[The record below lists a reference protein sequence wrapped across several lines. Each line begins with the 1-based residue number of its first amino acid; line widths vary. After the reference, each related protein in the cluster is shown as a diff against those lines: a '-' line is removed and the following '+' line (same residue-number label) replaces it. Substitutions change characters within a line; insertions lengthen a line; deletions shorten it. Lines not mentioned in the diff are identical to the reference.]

1 MQLEAESATASVRP
15 LAFEEAVV
23 QGAGER
29 LPAAMQAL
37 HSVKVQ
43 LHVRVGQA
51 SMTVR
56 DLLEARSN
64 DVLPLDRG
72 VNDPVDLLLEGKV
85 VARGYLV
92 AVGDKFGVQIVEL
105 PSASANLASS
115 G

>member
-1 MQLEAESATASVRP
+1 MGLEAESATPSVRP
-15 LAFEEAVV
+15 VAFDEAVT

-37 HSVKVQ
+37 QGVKVQ
-43 LHVRVGQA
+43 LQVRVGQA

-56 DLLEARSN
+56 DLLDARSN
-64 DVLPLDRG
+64 AVLQLDRG

-92 AVGDKFGVQIVEL
+92 AVGDNFGVQIIEL
-105 PSASANLASS
+105 PSASASPASS